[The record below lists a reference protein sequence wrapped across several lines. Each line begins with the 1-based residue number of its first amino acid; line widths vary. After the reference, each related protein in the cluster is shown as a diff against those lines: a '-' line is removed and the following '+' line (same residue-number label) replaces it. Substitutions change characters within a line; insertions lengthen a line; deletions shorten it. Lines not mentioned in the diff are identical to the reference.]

1 MKKLFF
7 ISFAAIILI
16 SLGGCGTAPQKPYKL
31 EAVAECVFPNTKEQA
46 PLWVC
51 DAPVD
56 GVEVSAVGRGEKSGA
71 GIEFMKQMGA
81 TSARVQLAQ
90 RMKVRVQNM
99 IKQYAETTGAG
110 SSETVDQV
118 NTVVTKQI
126 TDQSLEGSRI
136 YRTTT
141 SPDGA
146 MYVLVGLDKLSV
158 QKVAEN
164 SVKTSMKNDQAQW
177 QQFKAKQGQDELA
190 AAIASQE
197 IK

>member
-1 MKKLFF
+1 MKR
-7 ISFAAIILI
+7 LI
-16 SLGGCGTAPQKPYKL
+16 SISLASAVVLMFGGCASAPKNKL
-31 EAVAECVFPNTKEQA
+31 EAVAECVFPNTTVQA

-51 DAPVD
+51 DAPIE
-56 GVEVSAVGRGEKSGA
+56 GVEVAATGRAEKSGA
-71 GIEFMKQMGA
+71 GLEFMKQMGA
-81 TSARVQLAQ
+81 TAARVQLAQ

-99 IKQYAETTGAG
+99 VKQYAETTGAG
-110 SSETVDQV
+110 SAETVDQV

-136 YRTTT
+136 YRTIT

-146 MYVLVGLDKLSV
+146 LYVLVGLDKASV
-158 QKVAEN
+158 QKITEN

-197 IK
+197 VK